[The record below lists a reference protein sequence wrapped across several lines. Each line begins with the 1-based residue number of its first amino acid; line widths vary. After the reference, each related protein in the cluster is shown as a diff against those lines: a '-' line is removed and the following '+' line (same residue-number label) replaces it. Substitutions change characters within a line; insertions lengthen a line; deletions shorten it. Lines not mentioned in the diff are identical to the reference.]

1 MISPRWLRSTEPL
14 DLTSFE
20 QPIVDSETIV
30 DINSIAT
37 NTHPRVKPTDQN
49 TKYNEMFRMLK
60 QIGSSFALLPQ
71 EDFDDAMSRVVQL
84 VELAQNRT
92 KFILTPL
99 VSNVNQSIYP
109 ELPEQLVR
117 HEQEVQPELPDLD
130 YVDLSDKTVL
140 EIDNPRG
147 RPTNATVKRRCLLKR
162 KTQTDVPAPNPA
174 PKKLKQTT
182 DPNEPK
188 QRKPRSKK
196 N

>member
-1 MISPRWLRSTEPL
+1 M
-14 DLTSFE
+14 SFQLHSVFE
-20 QPIVDSETIV
+20 NFQES
-30 DINSIAT
+30 
-37 NTHPRVKPTDQN
+37 HPRVKPTDKN

-60 QIGSSFALLPQ
+60 QIGSSFTLLPQ
-71 EDFDDAMSRVVQL
+71 EDFDDAMSRIVQL

-117 HEQEVQPELPDLD
+117 HEQEVQPDLD

-162 KTQTDVPAPNPA
+162 KAQTDVPAP
-174 PKKLKQTT
+174 KKTKQTT

>member
-1 MISPRWLRSTEPL
+1 M
-14 DLTSFE
+14 SFQLHSVFE
-20 QPIVDSETIV
+20 KFQES
-30 DINSIAT
+30 
-37 NTHPRVKPTDQN
+37 HPRVKPTDQN

-71 EDFDDAMSRVVQL
+71 EDFDDAMSRIVQL

-162 KTQTDVPAPNPA
+162 KAQTDVPAPNPA
-174 PKKLKQTT
+174 AKNSKQTT

>member
-37 NTHPRVKPTDQN
+37 NTHPRLKPTDQN

-71 EDFDDAMSRVVQL
+71 EDFDDAMSRIVQL

-109 ELPEQLVR
+109 ELS
-117 HEQEVQPELPDLD
+117 EQEVQPEQQVQP
-130 YVDLSDKTVL
+130 
-140 EIDNPRG
+140 EQ
-147 RPTNATVKRRCLLKR
+147 LL
-162 KTQTDVPAPNPA
+162 
-174 PKKLKQTT
+174 
-182 DPNEPK
+182 
-188 QRKPRSKK
+188 
-196 N
+196 

>member
-1 MISPRWLRSTEPL
+1 M
-14 DLTSFE
+14 SFQLHSLFE
-20 QPIVDSETIV
+20 NFQES
-30 DINSIAT
+30 
-37 NTHPRVKPTDQN
+37 HPRVKPTDQN

-71 EDFDDAMSRVVQL
+71 EDFDDAMSRIVQL

-117 HEQEVQPELPDLD
+117 HEQEVQPEQQVQPELPDLD

-162 KTQTDVPAPNPA
+162 KTQTDVPAPN
-174 PKKLKQTT
+174 KQNNR
-182 DPNEPK
+182 P
-188 QRKPRSKK
+188 
-196 N
+196 